1 MHIRKRNKRY
11 QCIVKINR
19 KTLSR
24 TFSTYAEGRAWG
36 KIQEHTYIK
45 GSQIFNPKTLSLQS
59 LMERYLDEF
68 AVYLK
73 DKTTT
78 NIINRIIKNYQWLV
92 SKSFYDLTPSDFHR
106 FKYERVNDRG
116 NNCSKFNY
124 RAVNKDLSIMSIVIN
139 KGIKHWLYPITN
151 HVLAIKKFP
160 ESKGVF
166 RKIAGLEHLKMMRDA
181 NNYQKAVLML
191 LRNTGARPKEIFN
204 IEWGNLDKHNCTLEI
219 PWYINKS
226 YSTRLIPISKYLTNW
241 LASNLNT
248 KTKYII
254 DINYQAFRFW
264 FMRKSKRLG
273 FVNYSMYHYRR
284 YFVQYH
290 ADRNTPLPQ
299 LALMTGHKSYS
310 ILARYYGHISIRN

>member
-19 KTLSR
+19 KTLSK
-24 TFSTYAEGRAWG
+24 TFSTYNESRAWG
-36 KIQEHTYIK
+36 KIQEHRYIK
-45 GSQIFNPKTLSLQS
+45 GFQIFNPKTLSLQN
-59 LMERYLDEF
+59 LMERYLEEF
-68 AVYLK
+68 AIHLK

-78 NIINRIIKNYQWLV
+78 NIIKRIINNYKWLV
-92 SKSFYDLTPSDFHR
+92 SKSFYELTPSDFQK

-151 HVLAIKKFP
+151 HVLAINKFP

-166 RKIAGLEHLKMMRDA
+166 RKITGIEHLQMLRGA

-191 LRNTGARPKEIFN
+191 LRNTGARPKEIFS
-204 IEWGNLDKHNCTLEI
+204 IEWSNLDKNNSIIEV

-241 LASNLNT
+241 LVSNLDENS
-248 KTKYII
+248 KYIVNI
-254 DINYQAFRFW
+254 KYQAFRFW
-264 FMRKSKRLG
+264 FMRKSKKLG
-273 FVNYSMYHYRR
+273 LKNYTMYHYRR

-290 ADRNTPLPQ
+290 ADKNTPLPQ

-310 ILARYYGHISIRN
+310 IIARYYGHISIRN

>member
-1 MHIRKRNKRY
+1 MHIRKRNKSY
-11 QCIVKINR
+11 QCIIKINR

-24 TFSTYAEGRAWG
+24 TFSSYAEGRAWG

-45 GSQIFNPKTLSLQS
+45 GSQIFNPKTLSLQN
-59 LMERYLDEF
+59 LMERYLEEF
-68 AVYLK
+68 AIHLK

-92 SKSFYDLTPSDFHR
+92 SKSFYDLTPSDFHN

-166 RKIAGLEHLKMMRDA
+166 RKITGIEHLQMLRGA

-204 IEWGNLDKHNCTLEI
+204 IEWNNLDIQNCTLEI
-219 PWYINKS
+219 PWFINKS
-226 YSTRLIPISKYLTNW
+226 YTTRLIPISKYLINW
-241 LASNLNT
+241 LVSNLNT
-248 KTKYII
+248 KTQYII
-254 DINYQAFRFW
+254 DMNYQAFRFW

-273 FVNYSMYHYRR
+273 LVNYSMYHYRR

>member
-59 LMERYLDEF
+59 LMEQYLDEF
-68 AVYLK
+68 AVHLK

-78 NIINRIIKNYQWLV
+78 NIINRIINNYQWLV
-92 SKSFYDLTPSDFHR
+92 SKSFYELTPSDFHK

-151 HVLAIKKFP
+151 HILAIKKFP

-166 RKIAGLEHLKMMRDA
+166 RKITGIEHLQMLRGA

-204 IEWGNLDKHNCTLEI
+204 IQWINLDINNCTLEI
-219 PWYINKS
+219 PWFINKS
-226 YSTRLIPISKYLTNW
+226 YTTRLIPVSKYLTNW
-241 LASNLNT
+241 LAANLDT
-248 KTKYII
+248 KSKYII

-264 FMRKSKRLG
+264 FRRKSKRLG
-273 FVNYSMYHYRR
+273 LVNYSMYHYR
-284 YFVQYH
+284 
-290 ADRNTPLPQ
+290 
-299 LALMTGHKSYS
+299 
-310 ILARYYGHISIRN
+310 